1 MDVNGSASRKP
12 SGSSSHSA
20 GHSPNAS
27 PGAAAS
33 RRLASGGSGT
43 LFGIGM
49 KNLNNGWQVWPPGAT
64 SNAQRAASAS
74 SSVSNVEAGGPGSES
89 LSRQLGEQW
98 SAPRP
103 AASSAWDMAGN
114 GLDANGSPHK
124 KDSGQ
129 LLARQRQATTPHATA
144 LSTPRSVSLP
154 SAGEELAHSL
164 LESDDRQGK
173 GLSQQRFDNTANK
186 TFSTN
191 ASPQNKPSPY
201 THSSFQYPNVSSL
214 YASNGTSGY
223 DLNGSAPMDE
233 VTQGL
238 RAMTVQDPYNSSFRV
253 DQNLNNVQNG
263 HISLPQ
269 QIRPP
274 VPPVR
279 APSYNTYPQQS
290 EFPTTYYGNGPGKLS
305 PDVLCSVFF

>member
-27 PGAAAS
+27 PGAVSRHTLLDRSATRPNERLFFLQAAS

-49 KNLNNGWQVWPPGAT
+49 KNLNNGWQVSLMLISCPSDSILRLPQVWPPGAT

-129 LLARQRQATTPHATA
+129 LVRNSIPAV
-144 LSTPRSVSLP
+144 SV
-154 SAGEELAHSL
+154 
-164 LESDDRQGK
+164 
-173 GLSQQRFDNTANK
+173 
-186 TFSTN
+186 
-191 ASPQNKPSPY
+191 Y
-201 THSSFQYPNVSSL
+201 TD
-214 YASNGTSGY
+214 T
-223 DLNGSAPMDE
+223 
-233 VTQGL
+233 
-238 RAMTVQDPYNSSFRV
+238 
-253 DQNLNNVQNG
+253 
-263 HISLPQ
+263 
-269 QIRPP
+269 
-274 VPPVR
+274 
-279 APSYNTYPQQS
+279 
-290 EFPTTYYGNGPGKLS
+290 
-305 PDVLCSVFF
+305 